1 MKISVLVLA
10 MVMMLSVVTAQAIE
24 TCCPPVVTCPK
35 VEVECKCPDTKDC
48 PTLEAVCQ
56 CDCGKVELPGLY
68 EVAIKGRKRCGT
80 VTVVGAGVIVDQESG
95 KPDYFLFNMIRRF
108 EAVESCE

>member
-1 MKISVLVLA
+1 MVVLL
-10 MVMMLSVVTAQAIE
+10 VVGTVGATE

-108 EAVESCE
+108 EAVDSCE